1 MRFGGDCGRRFGA
14 FSVAVVFGFDFGG
27 AGGWAIAGFGLGL
40 GVIFCGRISAFGSGA
55 FWSWLGNG
63 LWRGRFLHAA
73 GLAVAAVAAFLI
85 LLPFVPFLPYSA
97 YRLASNLSLALIAPF
112 PSPRWVVR
120 REDRA

>member
-55 FWSWLGNG
+55 FG
-63 LWRGRFLHAA
+63 LAWQQALARAVLHAA
-73 GLAVAAVAAFLI
+73 GLAVVAVAAFLI
-85 LLPFVPFLPYSA
+85 LLPFVPSLPYSA
-97 YRLASNLSLALIAPF
+97 YRLASDLSLALIAPF

>member
-1 MRFGGDCGRRFGA
+1 MMRFGGDCGRRFGA
-14 FSVAVVFGFDFGG
+14 LRVAVVFGFDFGG
-27 AGGWAIAGFGLGL
+27 AGGWTIAGFGLGL

-55 FWSWLGNG
+55 VWADLATGCG
-63 LWRGRFLHAA
+63 AGGLHAA
-73 GLAVAAVAAFLI
+73 GLAVAVVAAFLI
-85 LLPFVPFLPYSA
+85 LLPFVPSLPYSA